1 MAGIDGEIEMN
12 KLFAEIDSAAAR
24 AQAFEHMPV
33 TVVPLDIVREQI
45 RQAEIDIAE
54 STMRRDALRLILDLR
69 EQEELNRTRKIIA
82 KIYQ

>member
-1 MAGIDGEIEMN
+1 MSQLDN
-12 KLFAEIDSAAAR
+12 TL
-24 AQAFEHMPV
+24 PV
-33 TVVPLDIVREQI
+33 TIVPLSHIREQL
-45 RQAEIDIAE
+45 RNAEIDIAE